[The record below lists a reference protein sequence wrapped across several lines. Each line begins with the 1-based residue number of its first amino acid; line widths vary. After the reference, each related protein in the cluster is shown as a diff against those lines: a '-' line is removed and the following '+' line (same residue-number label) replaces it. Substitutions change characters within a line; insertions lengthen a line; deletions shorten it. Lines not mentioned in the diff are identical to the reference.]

1 MLQNTAI
8 CANGSPVPIIEFT
21 YALATLTL
29 AAKLMYY
36 RRSHMRWAAAL
47 KLICE
52 ALITHRKLI

>member
-8 CANGSPVPIIEFT
+8 CANGSPVPIIELT
-21 YALATLTL
+21 LATLTL